1 MWFYRGFVAL
11 LVVAAS
17 LSTTSPAQSQPET
30 GVSRTQG
37 SSAPITAAPTA
48 AASASP
54 VHGLPAPPQPPVLPP
69 VPNVAAGYRATRLE
83 VPSGEL
89 IGVTQSPFVAI
100 ALDDAIAMALS
111 RNTDLAVAQANRRI
125 SSFEVVA
132 AQGAYD
138 VRLQIVPSFSRTVSA
153 PQSTFQAGPNFG
165 PIVQNAIG
173 LNAALTGTTANGQ
186 QYRVTAT
193 GSRIDNNS
201 TFNSFNPSY
210 PSALSFNVTQPI
222 GRRTA
227 GDDTRR
233 QLELSRITAQ
243 TSTQSLLLGASNSVA
258 SVSNAYWDLV
268 AAWRNVAIQEQA
280 LKQASAQQRSTERLA
295 RQGVNAPVDVV
306 QSNTQV
312 NVFQDNVFSALQN
325 VARLENQLK
334 TLLLDDPADPIWN
347 ANLVPSSPVR
357 ALPREPSLTE
367 LVTSAIAQRPELA
380 QIRSARQSADVNLAF
395 ARERLR
401 PQIDLQLGYT
411 TNGFAGQPADPS
423 GNPFLA
429 VQAQQVAIIN
439 ALVADANR
447 TLPPSMRIPFLPGGQ
462 NLPPPGYLQG
472 GFEQS
477 LRNLATNKFPAY
489 TATLNLGLPLGNR
502 TAKANYA
509 IAQEQERSL
518 AFQEAAVIQRILSE
532 ARNALQGYRSARY
545 RLIAAS
551 AARNASEQVLASEQ
565 RRFKAGASTTFLV
578 LQRQVDVANNRGRE
592 LQAQTDLNKAVVEL
606 QRTSGAILTENRVD
620 ARSIGAGSLV
630 R

>member
-1 MWFYRGFVAL
+1 MSLYGSLVAL
-11 LVVAAS
+11 LVVTAWLPAAS
-17 LSTTSPAQSQPET
+17 VAQTQAETSTPTTQTSPA
-30 GVSRTQG
+30 
-37 SSAPITAAPTA
+37 PIAAPPG
-48 AASASP
+48 ASP
-54 VHGLPAPPQPPVLPP
+54 APLVRGLPAPPQPPVLPP
-69 VPNVAAGYRATRLE
+69 VPNVAAGYRASALE
-83 VPSGEL
+83 VPSSVL

-100 ALDDAIAMALS
+100 ALNDAIAMALS
-111 RNTDLAVAQANRRI
+111 HNTDLAVAQSNRRI
-125 SSFEVVA
+125 ANFQVVA

-138 VRLQIVPSFSRTVSA
+138 VRLQIAPSFSHVVSA

-165 PIVQNAIG
+165 PIVQNAVG
-173 LNAALTGTTANGQ
+173 VNAALTGTTANGQ
-186 QYRVTAT
+186 QYRIGAT

-210 PSALSFNVTQPI
+210 PSALSFNLTQPI
-222 GRRTA
+222 GRRIS
-227 GDDTRR
+227 GDETRR
-233 QLELSRITAQ
+233 QLELSRISAQ
-243 TSTQSLLLGASNSVA
+243 ASTESLLLGASNSVA

-280 LKQASAQQRSTERLA
+280 LRQAATQQRSNERLA
-295 RQGVNAPVDVV
+295 RQGVNAPVDIL

-325 VARLENQLK
+325 VARLQNQLK
-334 TLLLDDPADPIWN
+334 TLLLDNPADPIWN

-367 LVTSAIAQRPELA
+367 LVTSAIAQRAELA
-380 QIRSARQSADVNLAF
+380 QIRSARQSAEVNLAF
-395 ARERLR
+395 AREQLR

-411 TNGFAGQPADPS
+411 TNGFAGQPTDPS
-423 GNPFLA
+423 ANPFLGG
-429 VQAQQVAIIN
+429 QAQQIAIIN
-439 ALVADANR
+439 ALVANANR
-447 TLPPSMRIPFLPGGQ
+447 TLPPNMRIPFLPGGQ
-462 NLPPPGYLQG
+462 NVPPPGYLQG

-477 LRNLATNKFPAY
+477 LRNLATNRFPAY
-489 TATLNLGLPLGNR
+489 TATLNLGLPLRNR

-509 IAQEQERSL
+509 VAQEQERSL
-518 AFQEAAVIQRILSE
+518 QFQEAAVIQRIISE

-551 AARNASEQVLASEQ
+551 AARKASEQVLRSEQ
-565 RRFKAGASTTFLV
+565 RRFRAGASTTFLV

-606 QRTSGAILTENRVD
+606 QRTSGAILTENGVD
-620 ARSIGAGSLV
+620 ASSIGAGSLL